1 MPSGGSRCATGRD
14 DIVPLKYTKV
24 PAWIPPSAIKR
35 EALTTNI
42 DSDDEEL
49 FRKVRGSVKRTFKLI
64 KSNYLTESFL
74 KIVYSIS

>member
-14 DIVPLKYTKV
+14 DFKVPLINSRV

-49 FRKVRGSVKRTFKLI
+49 FRKVRG
-64 KSNYLTESFL
+64 
-74 KIVYSIS
+74 